1 MAAARRSADKGNL
14 TRAACRPR
22 RQLKETSMSHPCIS
36 SSKVEGTPVYNP
48 NGDKLGSIDDI
59 VIDKR
64 SGHVRY
70 AALEFGGFLGMGT
83 DRYPLPWD
91 MLTYDTGLDGYVVP
105 LQKDQ
110 LEKAPH
116 YDRSA
121 SPDWSDEYGR
131 KVYDHYGVAWQ

>member
-1 MAAARRSADKGNL
+1 
-14 TRAACRPR
+14 
-22 RQLKETSMSHPCIS
+22 MSGHPCIS
-36 SSKVEGTPVYNP
+36 SNKVEGTPVYNP

-91 MLTYDTGLDGYVVP
+91 MLTYDTNLDGYVVP
-105 LQKDQ
+105 LQKEQ
-110 LEKAPH
+110 LEQAPH
-116 YDRSA
+116 YERSA
-121 SPDWSDEYGR
+121 APEYNDEYGR
-131 KVYDHYGVAWQ
+131 KVYDYYGVAWQ